1 MSNNIRVRFAP
12 SPTGPL
18 HIGGLRT
25 ALFNYLYAKKN
36 NGKFI
41 LRIEDTDTNR
51 YIKNS
56 EEHIFNSLKWAGI
69 EVDEGPNVGNAGY
82 RQSERKKLYKNK
94 ISELIKTGHAY
105 YAFDKVDE
113 LEAYRSEHTK
123 RGEAFVY
130 GPKNRKNL
138 KNSISLSDSEV
149 ESILSSEKEYVV
161 RFKTPENS
169 RIICNDLLKGTVKVD
184 SNTMDD
190 KVLYKS
196 DGNPTYHFAN
206 VVDDFDMRITHVI
219 RGEEWL
225 PSLPLHTLI
234 YDAFKWKKPCFIHL
248 PLILKPE
255 GKGKLSKRDGDK
267 FGFPVLPISWVSG
280 NQENKG
286 FKECGYLPEATLNF
300 LAMLGWGPGT
310 DQEFFTKERLIKTF
324 SLSGLNKSSARF
336 DPKKIAW
343 FNQKHI
349 QGLENSVLKKLLV
362 EDLDNENIKFHKNK
376 LDQIIRLIKPRLSL
390 TTDVFKTSKFF
401 FQDPL
406 GFDQKDLEKFKS
418 IETAKLLKSI
428 LSVFESTADRSS
440 IDLKKEI
447 EKTALK
453 HSTGF
458 GKVMKLLRLA
468 IVGSFTGPD
477 LFETI
482 QIIEIKVVTRRLS
495 FLLNSL
501 SI

>member
-1 MSNNIRVRFAP
+1 MSENVRVRFAP

-41 LRIEDTDTNR
+41 LRIEDTDQKR
-51 YIKNS
+51 YVKNS
-56 EEHIFNSLKWAGI
+56 EEHIFNSLKWAGL
-69 EVDEGPNVGNAGY
+69 EVDEGPNIGNTGY
-82 RQSERKKLYKNK
+82 RQSERKNFYKDR

-113 LEAYRSEHTK
+113 LEAYRSEHAK
-123 RGEAFVY
+123 RGETFVY

-184 SNTMDD
+184 SNTLDD

-206 VVDDFDMRITHVI
+206 VVDDFDMKITHVI

-234 YDAFKWKKPCFIHL
+234 YDAFKWEAPHFLHL

-255 GKGKLSKRDGDK
+255 GKGKLSKRDGVK
-267 FGFPVLPISWVSG
+267 FGFPVFPISWVTG
-280 NQENKG
+280 NEESKG

-300 LAMLGWGPGT
+300 MAMLGWGPGN
-310 DQEFFTKERLIKTF
+310 DQEFFTKTDLIKAF
-324 SLSGLNKSSARF
+324 SLDGLNKSSARF
-336 DPKKIAW
+336 DPKKITW

-349 QGLENSVLKKLLV
+349 QGLKNSVLKKLLV
-362 EDLDNENIKFHKNK
+362 EHLDNENIKFHEKK
-376 LDQIIRLIKPRLSL
+376 LDQIINLIKPRLSL
-390 TTDVFKTSKFF
+390 TTDVFKKSKFF

-406 GFDQKDLEKFKS
+406 GFDQKDTKKLKS
-418 IETAKLLKSI
+418 IENVKLLKYL
-428 LSVFESTADRSS
+428 LSVFESPANGNS

-447 EKTALK
+447 EKAALK

-458 GKVMKLLRLA
+458 GKIMKLLRLA
-468 IVGSFTGPD
+468 IVGSFSGPD

-482 QIIEIKVVTRRLS
+482 QIIELKAVTRRLS